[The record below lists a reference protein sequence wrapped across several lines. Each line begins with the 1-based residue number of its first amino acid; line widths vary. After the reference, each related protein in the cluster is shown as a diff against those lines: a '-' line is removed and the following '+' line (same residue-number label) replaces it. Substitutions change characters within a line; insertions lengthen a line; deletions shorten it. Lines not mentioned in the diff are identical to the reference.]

1 MMPKQTTGLT
11 SVTAHNQLMRSAVT
25 SQKQTAME
33 ITQKPLHSSQRKH
46 KKNEEAFSYN
56 EKFKSKWTHEDTLN
70 PRLFTYDGLWSLKS
84 GRNQALY

>member
-1 MMPKQTTGLT
+1 
-11 SVTAHNQLMRSAVT
+11 
-25 SQKQTAME
+25 ME

-46 KKNEEAFSYN
+46 KKNEAAFSYN
-56 EKFKSKWTHEDTLN
+56 EKFKSKWIHEDTLD